1 MDSGLITL
9 LVIGVLIIIIFFN
22 SLKIVQEYERGVVFR
37 LGRLVGPKGPGPF
50 FIIPI
55 IDRVVRVDLRTL
67 TLEVPTQETITR
79 DNVSVR
85 VNAVLYFKVND
96 PVKAVVNVMDFVRAT
111 LQIAQTTLRSVL
123 GQAEMDELLGQRDK
137 INENL
142 QRIID
147 QQTEPWGIKVSTVEV
162 KDVELPQNMQRAMA
176 RQAEA
181 EREKRAK
188 IINAEGELQASV
200 KLAQAAKIIGSEK
213 QGIQLRYLQ
222 TLSEISIEKN
232 STIIF
237 PLPMDILSM
246 FSGWP
251 NQERQPEVA
260 PPPPA
265 KVEVLEEPLVVE
277 TESPPPLPA
286 IAPVDGQTR
295 PINRKRPNRQGM
307 GNR

>member
-1 MDSGLITL
+1 MDSGLITA
-9 LVIGVLIIIIFFN
+9 LVIAVLVIVIFFN
-22 SLKIVQEYERGVVFR
+22 SLRIVQEYERGVVFR

-55 IDRVVRVDLRTL
+55 IDRVVKVDLRTL
-67 TLEVPTQETITR
+67 TLEIPTQETITR

-96 PVKAVVNVMDFVRAT
+96 PAKAVVNVVDFVRAT

-123 GQAEMDELLGQRDK
+123 GQADMDELLGQRDK

-188 IINAEGELQASV
+188 IINAEGELLASQ
-200 KLAQAAKIIGSEK
+200 KLAEAAKIIGSEK
-213 QGIQLRYLQ
+213 HAIQLRYLQ

-237 PLPMDILSM
+237 PVPMDIISM
-246 FSGWP
+246 FSDRSSRES
-251 NQERQPEVA
+251 QAEA
-260 PPPPA
+260 KPPA
-265 KVEVLEEPLVVE
+265 KVEVLEEPTEPTIVE
-277 TESPPPLPA
+277 PVIESPPLLPT
-286 IAPVDGQTR
+286 IEGQTR
-295 PINRKRPNRQGM
+295 PINRKRPTK
-307 GNR
+307 

>member
-1 MDSGLITL
+1 
-9 LVIGVLIIIIFFN
+9 
-22 SLKIVQEYERGVVFR
+22 
-37 LGRLVGPKGPGPF
+37 
-50 FIIPI
+50 
-55 IDRVVRVDLRTL
+55 
-67 TLEVPTQETITR
+67 
-79 DNVSVR
+79 VR
-85 VNAVLYFKVND
+85 VNAVLYFKVHD

-200 KLAQAAKIIGSEK
+200 KLAEAAKIIGSEK

-237 PLPMDILSM
+237 PVPIDILSM
-246 FSGWP
+246 FSG
-251 NQERQPEVA
+251 RSTPEHEA
-260 PPPPA
+260 TLAHSP
-265 KVEVLEEPLVVE
+265 KVEALVEPVEAAIPAVVE
-277 TESPPPLPA
+277 PAVIEPTPIEPEPERPPVLPTIEA
-286 IAPVDGQTR
+286 QTR
-295 PINRKRPNRQGM
+295 PINRKRPANRGH
-307 GNR
+307 

>member
-1 MDSGLITL
+1 MDSGLITA
-9 LVIGVLIIIIFFN
+9 LVIAVLVIVIFFN
-22 SLKIVQEYERGVVFR
+22 SLRIVQEYERGVVFR

-55 IDRVVRVDLRTL
+55 IDRVVKVDLRTL
-67 TLEVPTQETITR
+67 TLEIPTQETITR

-96 PVKAVVNVMDFVRAT
+96 PAKAVVNVVDFVRAT

-123 GQAEMDELLGQRDK
+123 GQADMDELLGQRDK

-188 IINAEGELQASV
+188 IINAEGELLASQ
-200 KLAQAAKIIGSEK
+200 KLAEAAKIIGSEK
-213 QGIQLRYLQ
+213 HAIQLRYLQ

-237 PLPMDILSM
+237 PVPMDIISM
-246 FSGWP
+246 FSDRSSRES
-251 NQERQPEVA
+251 QAEA
-260 PPPPA
+260 KPPA
-265 KVEVLEEPLVVE
+265 KVEVLEEPTEPAVVE
-277 TESPPPLPA
+277 PVIESPPVLPT
-286 IAPVDGQTR
+286 IEGQTR
-295 PINRKRPNRQGM
+295 PINRKRPTK
-307 GNR
+307 

>member
-1 MDSGLITL
+1 MDSGLITA
-9 LVIGVLIIIIFFN
+9 LVIAVLIILIFFN
-22 SLKIVQEYERGVVFR
+22 SLRIVQEYERGVVFR

-67 TLEVPTQETITR
+67 TLEIPTQETITR

-96 PVKAVVNVMDFVRAT
+96 PAKAVVNVVDFVRAT

-123 GQAEMDELLGQRDK
+123 GQADMDELLGQRDK

-188 IINAEGELQASV
+188 IINAEGELLASQ
-200 KLAQAAKIIGSEK
+200 KLAEAAKIIGSEK
-213 QGIQLRYLQ
+213 HAIQLRYLQ

-237 PLPMDILSM
+237 PVPMDIISM
-246 FSGWP
+246 FSDRSSRES
-251 NQERQPEVA
+251 QAEA
-260 PPPPA
+260 KPPA
-265 KVEVLEEPLVVE
+265 KVEVLEEPTEPAVVE
-277 TESPPPLPA
+277 PVIESPPVLPT
-286 IAPVDGQTR
+286 IEGQTR
-295 PINRKRPNRQGM
+295 PINRKRPTK
-307 GNR
+307 